1 MDRKWSPHA
10 ALVDMLRRGST
21 SVPVV
26 LFTEYRRLGL
36 SEGEVMLLM
45 HILVFQE
52 KEETPFPTVSQLEK
66 RMSVSAEQIVQWL
79 QKLVRGGFLSI
90 EESVSSDGLRS
101 ERYSLAPLLQQLA
114 ASYLDREPE
123 EADEAVEEAYE
134 NLFQLFERE
143 FGRPLSPM
151 ECETLT
157 QWLNEDQYP
166 EPLIAAALREAVF
179 CGKMSCRYVDRIL
192 LEWQRNQVKTPE
204 EAVEFSRKFRNRGLL
219 YQSEG
224 GREKGEN
231 PSFSFY
237 NWVNQ
242 G

>member
-10 ALVDMLRRGST
+10 ALVDLLHRGST
-21 SVPVV
+21 SVPVM

-36 SEGEVMLLM
+36 TEGDVMLLL

-52 KEETPFPTVSQLEK
+52 KEGTPFPTVSQLEE
-66 RMSVSAEQIVQWL
+66 RMSISADQIVQRL

-90 EESVSSDGLRS
+90 EESVSHDGLRS

-114 ASYLDREPE
+114 ASYLDREPKE
-123 EADEAVEEAYE
+123 DEPTDEAYD

-143 FGRPLSPM
+143 FGRLLSPM
-151 ECETLT
+151 EYEMLT
-157 QWLNEDQYP
+157 QWLQEDGYP

-179 CGKMSCRYVDRIL
+179 CGKLSCRYIDRIL
-192 LEWQRNQVKTPE
+192 LEWQRNNIKTPE
-204 EAVEFSRKFRNRGLL
+204 EAAEFSRKFRNKGIL
-219 YQSEG
+219 YQSQGGE
-224 GREKGEN
+224 GREEE
-231 PSFSFY
+231 PPFPFY